1 MQNIVRRIGGRI
13 YLVPVAMFVM
23 GYVLSAIGP
32 GCVPALAFVAVIAV
46 PLSHRT
52 GYNSIMLML
61 IGDVATYSG
70 RFSMI
75 TPEGVLVTQLM
86 SQSGIEINLAQ
97 MMLNTGIGAV
107 LLALIFF
114 FAYGG
119 HRVRALRGGI
129 AAGGV
134 EIDSASPIN
143 PLSPQQKVVLLS
155 IVLMVLCV
163 VLFNMNVGLASFL
176 MTVLLL
182 LARVESEKSA
192 IACIPGRP

>member
-1 MQNIVRRIGGRI
+1 MALLSLFSLFTIIALGFWRKVNVGLLAIAMVVILGYGSSQFSERELISGFSTSLFITLLGVTLFFSVVQNSGALEVVMKNVVRRIGGRI

-75 TPEGVLVTQLM
+75 TPEG
-86 SQSGIEINLAQ
+86 
-97 MMLNTGIGAV
+97 
-107 LLALIFF
+107 
-114 FAYGG
+114 
-119 HRVRALRGGI
+119 
-129 AAGGV
+129 
-134 EIDSASPIN
+134 
-143 PLSPQQKVVLLS
+143 
-155 IVLMVLCV
+155 CW
-163 VLFNMNVGLASFL
+163 
-176 MTVLLL
+176 
-182 LARVESEKSA
+182 
-192 IACIPGRP
+192 